1 MENFVILAAVAATV
15 VGCVLMAGLFRAG
28 RREPLRLPQE
38 QDWADDEAA
47 TIRKLTPDAPSPID
61 RGAPVLD
68 AKLLDAKLLDAK
80 VLDAQL
86 DLLID
91 RSRGGE
97 PDTSP
102 RRRQAG

>member
-68 AKLLDAKLLDAK
+68 AKLLDAK

-97 PDTSP
+97 PDASP